1 MHQRVWFGYQ
11 EVLLE
16 VIFWRDDLLK
26 REPALDVERV
36 QVKGAIW
43 LINLLDEENTAEVPI
58 VGKSV

>member
-16 VIFWRDDLLK
+16 VIFRRDGLLK

>member
-1 MHQRVWFGYQ
+1 MHQRVWFGDQ

-16 VIFWRDDLLK
+16 VIFRRDGLLK

-43 LINLLDEENTAEVPI
+43 LINFLDEENTAEVPI